1 MLAAVFA
8 IFRIARWTD
17 RLNATSH
24 NKIAEKANCS
34 ECMEEVHVLAK
45 KCKHCGTIFKPI
57 NDKNK
62 PS

>member
-17 RLNATSH
+17 RLNSNNQTSDRA
-24 NKIAEKANCS
+24 KCPD
-34 ECMEEVHVLAK
+34 CMEDVHSQAK
-45 KCKHCGTIFKPI
+45 KCKHCGTIFKPV
-57 NDKNK
+57 NDRDK